1 MANSHWSA
9 LFIFFIFMYPR
20 GGNSLTF
27 QGYSYIG
34 DIMTHQDTSIDQED
48 YSKQATIETL
58 LKLIEKSSNWLKKM
72 ERDSLMILALLVIMP
87 IVYFVTV
94 LFGNDI
100 LQAKIAFLGD
110 FFIPSV
116 IIGVIL
122 FFTIIF
128 YLIRRHLIIRREMK
142 LWQERLQ
149 TLQRKTD
156 ELLSKL

>member
-9 LFIFFIFMYPR
+9 LFIFFMYPR
-20 GGNSLTF
+20 GGNSLTL

-34 DIMTHQDTSIDQED
+34 DIMTHQDTSIDQEE

-58 LKLIEKSSNWLKKM
+58 LKLIEKSSTWLKKM
-72 ERDSLMILALLVIMP
+72 ERDSLIIIALLIIIP
-87 IVYFVTV
+87 IAYFTYA
-94 LFGNDI
+94 LFGNAI
-100 LQAKIAFLGD
+100 VQAKIAFLGD

-116 IIGVIL
+116 IIGIIA
-122 FFTIIF
+122 FFTIIV
-128 YLIRRHLIIRREMK
+128 YLIRRHIMIRREIK

-156 ELLSKL
+156 ELLLKL